1 MWSEDTPGDTMPMPG
16 DGERALQTSR
26 RPQHWTKT
34 SDGIERIRQA
44 NLKHGCYTAAV
55 KAARRHCWQL
65 MKEARE
71 TLKEV
76 RSRLGPV
83 VKPRK

>member
-1 MWSEDTPGDTMPMPG
+1 MENGRCRLHGGLSTGP
-16 DGERALQTSR
+16 
-26 RPQHWTKT
+26 KT